1 MIKWRPDP
9 TSPVVALEGNNS
21 TLECIC
27 QKDECR
33 EEKARAYWKFKD
45 HQVSQSDRI
54 KLSKVVTINSVKI
67 TMTILNVSRIDEGE
81 YFCGIKT
88 SKGFGEEEGNLFVLT
103 KGIFPYSKI

>member
-1 MIKWRPDP
+1 MIEWQPDLR
-9 TSPVVALEGNNS
+9 SPVVALEGNNS

-33 EEKARAYWKFKD
+33 EETARAYWKFKD
-45 HQVSQSDRI
+45 HEVSQSDRI
-54 KLSKVVTINSVKI
+54 KLSKVVTIGSVKI

-88 SKGFGEEEGNLFVLT
+88 SKGFGEEKGNLFVLT
-103 KGIFPYSKI
+103 KGIFPYSRI